1 MTPHMKDTPLPTQ
14 PTHSDEVI
22 KSFRHVLAPVERASE
37 ILFGL
42 IMVLTLT
49 NSLDVAQAG
58 REGVRTMLLGAL
70 GCNVAWGIIDAVL
83 YLMGSLAD
91 KARGL
96 LAVRAVRETTNSE
109 TAQRLIA
116 DELPSVVTR
125 VLEPAELEAVHQRL
139 KQLSEPPKHAHLS
152 KDDWRG
158 ALGVFL
164 LVVLSTF
171 PVAVPF
177 IFMHNVAAA
186 RGVSNVIANVMLFL
200 TGYRLGCAT
209 SPHPVWVGI
218 AMLILGVLLVALNE
232 VLGG

>member
-1 MTPHMKDTPLPTQ
+1 MKDTPLPTQ

-42 IMVLTLT
+42 IMLLTLT